1 LKSAPVCNRGL
12 TLMEIVVSIGLVAV
26 ITLFVVGVLSRILV
40 AGGKTAHQTAANLL
54 AEEVLETAAVA
65 GPPNWSFPTTD
76 RTNWTGIRELM
87 LPGEKAN
94 TAFHYKLQEI
104 TLRDSEDDLG
114 TFHQLSV
121 KVWWYG
127 EEPGERTD
135 MGKTYVELYRQ
146 VYVRR

>member
-1 LKSAPVCNRGL
+1 MNAYVQAAMCALVWLTITAP
-12 TLMEIVVSIGLVAV
+12 E
-26 ITLFVVGVLSRILV
+26 
-40 AGGKTAHQTAANLL
+40 Q
-54 AEEVLETAAVA
+54 
-65 GPPNWSFPTTD
+65 D
-76 RTNWTGIRELM
+76 
-87 LPGEKAN
+87 
-94 TAFHYKLQEI
+94 KLQEI

>member
-1 LKSAPVCNRGL
+1 MKSAPVCNRGL

-76 RTNWTGIRELM
+76 RTNWTGTRELM

-121 KVWWYG
+121 KIWWYG
-127 EEPGERTD
+127 EEPGERAAVGAAPAVCSTR
-135 MGKTYVELYRQ
+135 GR
-146 VYVRR
+146 

>member
-1 LKSAPVCNRGL
+1 
-12 TLMEIVVSIGLVAV
+12 
-26 ITLFVVGVLSRILV
+26 
-40 AGGKTAHQTAANLL
+40 
-54 AEEVLETAAVA
+54 
-65 GPPNWSFPTTD
+65 
-76 RTNWTGIRELM
+76 
-87 LPGEKAN
+87 
-94 TAFHYKLQEI
+94 
-104 TLRDSEDDLG
+104 LG